1 MVSLFDGYN
10 PDKDGLWKPTNTTM
24 IDNSLFGSGE
34 RLVVGREESVPEAID
49 RVTQEVLDRTNT
61 SVTNFIKKSM
71 VMSRVYIQR
80 GIADDPSIDDNLA
93 CIQNQYLGFLLA
105 ALGLNTVVINNK
117 TVREL
122 VRVIAT
128 ERFDTIEELACEAFG
143 SFVMIDKDAEDLEYL
158 RDNHARRRDDIKH
171 GRDNQRDT
179 IKHERDVQR
188 DKDKHERDL
197 ERDDIKS
204 VRDTERDDLKYERD
218 TKRNAEID
226 NRANKTDSSVNKE
239 SRDLSFSSGRI
250 IEFTFEGPHGKI
262 KANIPVHMVPKV
274 IPDEVAEQFVSL
286 NFKLDNSKRWLQVLA
301 GEKSF
306 FKDYLLQL
314 DLIKK
319 KNDALKKDTDNTLY
333 DMLAHSNDKA
343 GANIRDKVKHFAAG
357 AIKAQNLA
365 NTVLIYDKQS
375 FKQYAHNSGI
385 KWDKAST
392 RDEFFKKTMSFMV
405 VLIDPIY
412 DVSEY
417 YWSGIDA
424 VGQYSSKQL
433 KAAKNKS
440 SYDLKDIMTAFTQGT
455 SPKF

>member
-10 PDKDGLWKPTNTTM
+10 PDKDGLWKPTQFNQATM
-24 IDNSLFGSGE
+24 VDESLFGAGE
-34 RLVVGREESVPEAID
+34 RLVAGSEADVSSVSETID

-93 CIQNQYLGFLLA
+93 CIQNQYLGFLLT
-105 ALGLNTVVINNK
+105 ALGLNTVIINNR

-122 VRVIAT
+122 VRVVAT
-128 ERFDTIEELACEAFG
+128 ERFDTVEQLAYEAFG
-143 SFVMIDKDAEDLEYL
+143 HFNMVGKDAEDLEHL
-158 RDNHARRRDDIKH
+158 
-171 GRDNQRDT
+171 RDNQRDT

-218 TKRNAEID
+218 TKRHAEVD
-226 NRANKTDSSVNKE
+226 KRANKVDASVNKE
-239 SRDLSFSSGRI
+239 SRELSFASGRI
-250 IEFTFEGPHGKI
+250 IEFTFEGPQGKI
-262 KANIPVHMVPKV
+262 KANIPVHMIPKV

-286 NFKLDNSKRWLQVLA
+286 NFKLDNTKRWLQVLA

-319 KNDALKKDTDNTLY
+319 KNEALKKDTGNVLY
-333 DMLAHSNDKA
+333 DMLSHSNNKA
-343 GANIRDKVKHFAAG
+343 GANIRDKAKHFAAG

-365 NTVLIYDKQS
+365 NTVLIYDKKS

-385 KWDKAST
+385 KWDKASS
-392 RDEFFKKTMSFMV
+392 RDEFFTKTMSFMV

-433 KAAKNKS
+433 KSAKSKG

>member
-10 PDKDGLWKPTNTTM
+10 PDTDGLWKPTNATTTV
-24 IDNSLFGSGE
+24 DESLFGAGE
-34 RLVVGREESVPEAID
+34 RLIAGKEESVPEAID

-61 SVTNFIKKSM
+61 SVTNFIRKSM
-71 VMSRVYIQR
+71 VMSRVYIQI

-93 CIQNQYLGFLLA
+93 CIQNQYLGFLLT

-122 VRVIAT
+122 ARVVAT

-143 SFVMIDKDAEDLEYL
+143 SFIMIDKDAEDLENL
-158 RDNHARRRDDIKH
+158 KDSNTRSRDAIKH
-171 GRDNQRDT
+171 QRD
-179 IKHERDVQR
+179 IQR
-188 DKDKHERDL
+188 DADKHERDL

-204 VRDTERDDLKYERD
+204 VRDTERDNQKYERD
-218 TKRNAEID
+218 TKRNAEVD
-226 NRANKTDSSVNKE
+226 KRANKTEASVNKE

-250 IEFTFEGPHGKI
+250 IEFTFEGPNGKV

-319 KNDALKKDTDNTLY
+319 KNDALKKDTNNDLY
-333 DMLAHSNDKA
+333 DMLSHSNDQA
-343 GANIRDKVKHFAAG
+343 GANIRDKVKNFAAG

-375 FKQYAHNSGI
+375 FKEYAHNSGI
-385 KWDKAST
+385 KWDKASV
-392 RDEFFKKTMSFMV
+392 RDEFFRKTMSFMV

-433 KAAKNKS
+433 KAAKSKG

-455 SPKF
+455 DPKL